1 MFRLLLC
8 CTLFMLSHLT
18 LAQQATSNS
27 GDEGRVSTPQPDVL
41 LDNLDHPWGV
51 AFSKQGLLITERAGK
66 LRVARR
72 TTRHGVLDWQLS
84 SPVKG
89 LPDIDVNGQGGL
101 LDVATWKDWVY
112 LSFSKPVGRRNTTA
126 VIRGK
131 LVGDFSSGYTLANIE
146 AIFEQKPAYPSR
158 IHFGSRLVFT
168 PDDYLFITLGDRGYP
183 RENAQRLDN
192 HHGKQIRLHPD
203 GRIPSDNPFVKRSN
217 ALPEIW
223 SYGHRNMQGAA
234 LHPVSGKLWTH
245 EHGPRGGDEI
255 NIPEP
260 GKNYGW
266 PVITYGEEYRG
277 GKIGEGT
284 QKNGMEQPLYYWV
297 PSIAPSGM
305 LFYTGG
311 RYAGWDNS
319 LLVGSLKF
327 RQLVRLSLSQDEQ
340 SPRIQSEKRLYG
352 YGQTPAIGER
362 IRDIEQ
368 GPDGLIYL
376 LTDQDNGKLW
386 VLKPDDIPLKH
397 SQ

>member
-1 MFRLLLC
+1 MK
-8 CTLFMLSHLT
+8 S
-18 LAQQATSNS
+18 
-27 GDEGRVSTPQPDVL
+27 
-41 LDNLDHPWGV
+41 V
-51 AFSKQGLLITERAGK
+51 ANGL
-66 LRVARR
+66 
-72 TTRHGVLDWQLS
+72 W
-84 SPVKG
+84 
-89 LPDIDVNGQGGL
+89 
-101 LDVATWKDWVY
+101 
-112 LSFSKPVGRRNTTA
+112 PVGRQSFGELERPSAGYAATIV

-131 LVGDFSSGYTLANIE
+131 LVGDFSGGYTLANIE
-146 AIFEQKPAYPSR
+146 PIFEQKPAYPSR

-234 LHPVSGKLWTH
+234 LHPVTGKLWTH

-327 RQLVRLSLSQDEQ
+327 RQLVQLSLSRDEQ
-340 SPRIQSEKRLYG
+340 NPHIQSEKRLYG
-352 YGQTPAIGER
+352 YSQTPAIGER

-376 LTDQDNGKLW
+376 LSDQDNGKLW